1 MSAPVASP
9 IQSRSRQRSLTVI
22 VLCLFIASVT
32 LGGWAMAHTL
42 NRHVRSQYV
51 NHEAE
56 TLINM
61 VNSVRDY
68 TSTQVRPALEQQTQ
82 ERFWP
87 ESVPSY
93 SAQQVFERLRQRPEY
108 SRYSYKEAVLN
119 PTSLSD
125 KANDFEEIL
134 IQQFR
139 NSDTPASQQT
149 SGYTTTPKGK
159 LFYSAK
165 AISVSKPSC
174 LQCHSTP
181 DVAPSYVVEHYGA
194 ENGFGWQLNEVIGAQ
209 MLYLPVEGLQYE
221 SRALLSRVMAMFVA
235 VLAASFI
242 LLRLLLRTV

>member
-9 IQSRSRQRSLTVI
+9 MQSRSLQRSLTVTI
-22 VLCLFIASVT
+22 LCVFIASVT

-42 NRHVRSQYV
+42 NHNMRSQYV

-68 TSTQVRPALEQQTQ
+68 TSTQVRPALEHQSEQK
-82 ERFWP
+82 FWP

-119 PTSLSD
+119 PTSLND
-125 KANDFEEIL
+125 KANEFEEDL

-139 NSDTPASQQT
+139 ENKIPPNQQVN
-149 SGYTTTPKGK
+149 GYTITPKGK

-181 DVAPSYVVEHYGA
+181 DVAPAYVVEHYGT
-194 ENGFGWQLNEVIGAQ
+194 ENGFGWQLNEIIGAQ
-209 MLYLPVEGLQYE
+209 MLYLPMKGLQHE
-221 SRALLSRVMAMFVA
+221 GRFLLSKVMAVFVT
-235 VLAASFI
+235 VLAISLIA
-242 LLRLLLRTV
+242 LRLWLRAV